1 MRSRATVADDR
12 GMASILIRC
21 TGGTD
26 IPADALADWLEP
38 QLSRIDNKVRVT
50 ALRLEHVD
58 DFSGHP
64 AGWLVELDVAEGD
77 LAHAEDFL
85 AQILTDMRLL
95 GLRPAVFIASGAA
108 TTQSLHADECAYAT
122 ATQSGDP

>member
-1 MRSRATVADDR
+1 M
-12 GMASILIRC
+12 LIRY

-26 IPADALADWLEP
+26 VPADALADWLEP
-38 QLSRIDNKVRVT
+38 QLSRIDNKIRVT
-50 ALRLEHVD
+50 ALRLERVD

-64 AGWLVELDVAEGD
+64 AGWLVELDVADGG

-85 AQILTDMRLL
+85 AEILSDMRPL

-108 TTQSLHADECAYAT
+108 TASSPPHVDERAHAVAT
-122 ATQSGDP
+122 ESGGA